1 MGAES
6 PPPVPYTVCVGRHRV
21 RRAIRLGF
29 ILWAVVSTAWLLDSF
44 RTRGIDRHLLEST
57 REVVVRNSAGTLSFL
72 PNRPARTGLVFIV
85 GAGVSAEAYA
95 PLLRPVADRGYPVFI
110 VRLPFRIAPLER
122 HKREAIA
129 RAEGI
134 LRSTPGV
141 SRWVVA
147 GHSLGG
153 ALAARIA
160 AERTPADGI
169 VGIVLVGTS
178 HPKET
183 DLSASNLRFTKV
195 FGTHDGV
202 APVTAIEAN
211 RHLLPATTKWVRI
224 AGGTHSQF
232 ANYGHQL
239 FDGRAT
245 ISRERQQELTRDALL
260 AALGAM

>member
-1 MGAES
+1 
-6 PPPVPYTVCVGRHRV
+6 VTRHRL
-21 RRAIRLGF
+21 RRAIRAGF

-44 RTRGIDRHLLEST
+44 RTRGVDGHLLEDN
-57 REVVVRNSAGTLSFL
+57 REVVVRSSAGVLSFL
-72 PNRPARTGLVFIV
+72 PNRSSRTGLVFIV
-85 GAGVSAEAYA
+85 GAGVAAEAYA

-110 VRLPFRIAPLER
+110 VRLPFRIAPLES

-129 RAEGI
+129 RTKKVIG
-134 LRSTPGV
+134 STPGV
-141 SRWVVA
+141 TKWVVA

-160 AERTPADGI
+160 AERTPADDGI
-169 VGIVLVGTS
+169 MGIVLVGTS

-211 RHLLPATTKWVRI
+211 RHLLPATTRWVRI
-224 AGGTHSQF
+224 EGGTHSQF

-239 FDGRAT
+239 FDGRAS

-260 AALGAM
+260 AALGSM